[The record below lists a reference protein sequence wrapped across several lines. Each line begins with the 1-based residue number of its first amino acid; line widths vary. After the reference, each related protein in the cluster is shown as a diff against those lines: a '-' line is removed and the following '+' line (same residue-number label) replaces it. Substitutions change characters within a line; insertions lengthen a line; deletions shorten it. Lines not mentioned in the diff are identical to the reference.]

1 MGKERRERPL
11 AKALLILL
19 ILPFLALSLG
29 GCATSERTYQGAAV
43 GGAAGAGIGAL
54 LDHHNPWRGAAIG
67 AAIGS
72 VVGGTMTEISAR
84 AARDAASENAP
95 VVYRSE
101 DGRTVVESTPMPREN
116 ASTHCHKVRTRVW
129 KDGRLV
135 EDNVKEVC
143 ESDKVVRSYDSY

>member
-1 MGKERRERPL
+1 MRHKEWRKRFRNAL
-11 AKALLILL
+11 ALLLL
-19 ILPFLALSLG
+19 ASVLTFPLT
-29 GCATSERTYQGAAV
+29 GCVTTERTYQGAAV

-54 LDHHNPWRGAAIG
+54 LDKHNPWRGAALG
-67 AAIGS
+67 AAIGTL
-72 VVGGTMTEISAR
+72 VGGTMTEISAR
-84 AARDAASENAP
+84 AARDAAAEQHP

-101 DGRTVVESTPMPREN
+101 DGRTVVESTPLPREN

-135 EDNVKEVC
+135 QDTVKEVC